1 MCYGHYL
8 YGFSPRR
15 CRVDSVTSQPP
26 GAVGYR
32 LGARPALAVA
42 DLPSPEEVFNVPRVG
57 RKELITLVLGPS
69 LIALG
74 VSIGSGEWLLGPLNV
89 GTLGFVGIGWIITI
103 SALLQT
109 FYNIEFSRYVMATG
123 EVPIVGF
130 GRVPPGSAVWVPFS
144 LVAIFFAFIWGG
156 WAKSAAQALFAL
168 VTGKAP
174 TTADNGMVELFAIL
188 LLLVILGITLISR
201 KITRGLQIA
210 NLASIAIQLAILLV
224 IDLVLVPF
232 SVWWDALRGLVTPA
246 LPPAGSDAT
255 LIGGLAGFTALAS
268 GLNWYV
274 MNHYRDQGYG
284 MGHRVGFI
292 SGMRGV
298 QQEVLSV
305 GVTFPDD
312 ERNAALWKRWMRILN
327 TDMWVIFFIGA
338 MIGMFLPIIL
348 MRQLVLTSG
357 QKPTQGNIATFMPT
371 ILGQQQGRWLFYVA
385 VFVGF
390 LILFDTQIG
399 IFEAL
404 VRNTTDATNMSAR
417 FRQSLGGDPR
427 RFYFPFMIVLTVG
440 IGVVLHFFQPTRL
453 ILYSANISNAG
464 ALVFPFMLMY
474 MNSRLPRVARPRW
487 WVYVILLLNFLFFG
501 FFFINFVFDQVT
513 GDALVKF

>member
-1 MCYGHYL
+1 M
-8 YGFSPRR
+8 
-15 CRVDSVTSQPP
+15 DSVASQPP
-26 GAVGYR
+26 AALGYK
-32 LGARPALAVA
+32 LGSRAPLQVA
-42 DLPSPEEVFNVPRVG
+42 DLPTPEEVFNVPKVG
-57 RKELITLVLGPS
+57 RRELITLVLGPS

-109 FYNIEFSRYVMATG
+109 FYNIEFSRYVVATG

-130 GRVPPGSAVWVPFS
+130 GRVPPGSALWVPFS

-168 VTGKAP
+168 ITGRPPA
-174 TTADNGMVELFAIL
+174 TDDAGMVELLAIL
-188 LLLVILGITLISR
+188 LLLAVLAITLVSRRIS
-201 KITRGLQIA
+201 RGLQLV
-210 NLASIAIQLAILLV
+210 NLGSILIQLAILLV

-255 LIGGLAGFTALAS
+255 LLGGLAGFTALAS

-292 SGMRGV
+292 SGLRGE
-298 QQEVLSV
+298 QREVLPV

-312 ERNAALWKRWMRILN
+312 EHNAALWKRWMGYLRL
-327 TDMWVIFFIGA
+327 DMWLVFFIGA

-348 MRQLVLTSG
+348 MRQLVLSSG

-371 ILGQQQGRWLFYVA
+371 ILGQQEGRWLFYLA
-385 VFVGF
+385 MFVGF

-404 VRNTTDATNMSAR
+404 VRNTTDAANMSTR
-417 FRQSLGGDPR
+417 FRQGMGADPR
-427 RFYFPFMIVLTVG
+427 RFYYPFMIVLTIA
-440 IGVVLHFFQPTRL
+440 IGVVLHFFQPTKL

-474 MNSRLPRVARPRW
+474 MNSRLPRVARPPW
-487 WVYVILLLNFLFFG
+487 WVYLLLLANFVFFG
-501 FFFINFVFDQVT
+501 FFFINFVVDQVT
-513 GDALVKF
+513 GNALVTF